1 MLNRAR
7 KLRPIFDQYCR
18 THSYTQFEL
27 DQEEWRQVEY
37 LLLLTKPFF
46 DFTNV
51 LSKTRDV
58 TVHHVFSIYNRLF
71 NHLDDAESKLKQKA
85 VPWKRTMLQALSTA
99 KNKLSKYY
107 TAIDT
112 ESYGTTYAIAT
123 ILYPSKKLRYFS
135 DADWRSE
142 GIDWMKHYRDKLQK
156 EFTRYQ
162 QEVIPVIEPADS
174 QAFTNPSED
183 EELAILCDSQTP
195 LQAEVDQPEDEI
207 TRYLAKGEYIS
218 NDFHSILLLLIQ

>member
-1 MLNRAR
+1 M
-7 KLRPIFDQYCR
+7 
-18 THSYTQFEL
+18 THSYTQFKL

-58 TVHHVFSIYNRLF
+58 TVHHVISIYNRLF
-71 NHLDDAESKLKQKA
+71 NHLDDAESKLKRKA
-85 VPWKRTMLQALSTA
+85 VPWKKRMLHALGAA
-99 KNKLSKYY
+99 KEKLSKYY
-107 TAIDT
+107 TTIDT

-123 ILYPSKKLRYFS
+123 ILYPSKKLRYF
-135 DADWRSE
+135 DTADWRGE
-142 GIDWMKHYRDKLQK
+142 DLYWMKYYRELLQK

-162 QEVIPVIEPADS
+162 QEVIPATEPADVQLS
-174 QAFTNPSED
+174 TDPAED
-183 EELAILCDSQTP
+183 EELAMLCDSQIP

-207 TRYLAKGEYIS
+207 TRYLSKGQRS
-218 NDFHSILLLLIQ
+218 LFLIVFYRFALS